1 MLKKYDHTTDQQRN
15 DQIRLRLGFI
25 DEEEAEVEPSQ
36 PKSCGNCLEQISPAA
51 RFCPRCGSPTTE
63 KAQAAVDEQDDR
75 VFESAAMADGE
86 LAEAVLEL
94 RDLFEEHPALRGAT
108 IDT

>member
-1 MLKKYDHTTDQQRN
+1 
-15 DQIRLRLGFI
+15 
-25 DEEEAEVEPSQ
+25 
-36 PKSCGNCLEQISPAA
+36 
-51 RFCPRCGSPTTE
+51 
-63 KAQAAVDEQDDR
+63 
-75 VFESAAMADGE
+75 MADGE